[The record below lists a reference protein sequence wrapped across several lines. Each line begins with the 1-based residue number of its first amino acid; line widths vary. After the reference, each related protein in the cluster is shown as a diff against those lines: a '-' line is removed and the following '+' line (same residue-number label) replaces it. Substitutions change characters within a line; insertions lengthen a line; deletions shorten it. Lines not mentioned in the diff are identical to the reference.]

1 LATPFI
7 GLLLDHVSTAGMLAV
22 LVTLITSVGVLGSL
36 PFLWAAYANVIFF
49 VLLRP
54 LYYSAMS
61 DYATKVFGFATFG
74 KVYGLIICFSGVVNL
89 FQPLIDAANH
99 DVFHDDPAPINIV
112 MAVLGGLFGTVLVV
126 FVWMQGRRAASEAK
140 QAEMA
145 FNGEHIIRETDEER
159 SYR

>member
-1 LATPFI
+1 
-7 GLLLDHVSTAGMLAV
+7 
-22 LVTLITSVGVLGSL
+22 
-36 PFLWAAYANVIFF
+36 
-49 VLLRP
+49 
-54 LYYSAMS
+54 
-61 DYATKVFGFATFG
+61 
-74 KVYGLIICFSGVVNL
+74 VNL